1 MKNKKILSLAL
12 ALSLAFTALFPVNT
26 YASIGHTT
34 KTIDKSQTVKGEKS
48 TIEVKHYLTYVVL
61 EEDDPAVQKINK
73 KLKSEKKY
81 LTDRSDAMDSA
92 EFDADER
99 DYDDVYYDYTEQD
112 VSFMSEDYVSVTS
125 SWVWYAGGVG
135 NYGISG
141 LTFDLSTGKEIK
153 KLTYFTKEK
162 SLKKIKKTL
171 KKMALKDDEN
181 LSGADV
187 DLAIKGKK
195 AKDFYFYLD
204 ENGDV
209 VVCFGPYEMGYGG
222 WARTYTL
229 EGDIK

>member
-1 MKNKKILSLAL
+1 M
-12 ALSLAFTALFPVNT
+12 
-26 YASIGHTT
+26 
-34 KTIDKSQTVKGEKS
+34 
-48 TIEVKHYLTYVVL
+48 
-61 EEDDPAVQKINK
+61 
-73 KLKSEKKY
+73 
-81 LTDRSDAMDSA
+81 
-92 EFDADER
+92 
-99 DYDDVYYDYTEQD
+99 
-112 VSFMSEDYVSVTS
+112 
-125 SWVWYAGGVG
+125 
-135 NYGISG
+135 
-141 LTFDLSTGKEIK
+141 
-153 KLTYFTKEK
+153 
-162 SLKKIKKTL
+162 IKKTL